1 MRREARA
8 RRRLFCSHAAM
19 GLRGAVRVFSISRV
33 EVMVEVF
40 LARLPFMC
48 ACWMLRSMCVV
59 LAAEVLPV
67 ACNMGGEHRPCA
79 AVAGATTVVLVVV
92 YSTQSHLPSPRAST
106 PEQGFQ

>member
-79 AVAGATTVVLVVV
+79 AVAGATTVVAGSPFRVHP
-92 YSTQSHLPSPRAST
+92 TQPVRPLCT
-106 PEQGFQ
+106 PP